1 MADNSG
7 IADRHMRHV
16 TVFDFDGTL
25 TLDDTF
31 FSFGRHCLGLP
42 RMLRG
47 IAATLPWIIGWKLGI
62 TSNSRAKEKLF
73 SALYRGRSRSCIEKA
88 AQTFTPRFNRAV
100 LDKLSQ
106 SIQRGDTVYII
117 SASLDLWMER
127 MAAELGA
134 RLCCTATATDSQ
146 GLVTGR
152 FSSPNCHGQEKV
164 NRLLAVEPDRRSYHL
179 TVYGDSSGDDA
190 LLSIADT
197 PCLVARSR
205 LP

>member
-7 IADRHMRHV
+7 IADRSMRHV

-47 IAATLPWIIGWKLGI
+47 IAATLPWIIGWKLGL

-127 MAAELGA
+127 MAAELGT

-179 TVYGDSSGDDA
+179 TVYGDSNGDAA
-190 LLSIADT
+190 LLAIADT
-197 PCLVARSR
+197 PCLVARN
-205 LP
+205 